1 MKKRMLPLL
10 ALTGAVL
17 VSAPL
22 LQGCYGNFSLT
33 KKVYKWNGSLGNK
46 WINSIVMIALNIVPV
61 YGVAGFADAVIL
73 NLVEF
78 WTGSNPLAMQ
88 PGEKEIRTV
97 TVDGKSFLL
106 TATQNKMEVTALDAT
121 AKTMDLTY
129 DPATKSWFVE
139 SQEGRK
145 LVARESEEV
154 VTLYHADGH
163 RELVARQ

>member
-1 MKKRMLPLL
+1 MKKRMLPMVLGC
-10 ALTGAVL
+10 AIL
-17 VSAPL
+17 VSAPM
-22 LQGCYGNFSLT
+22 LQGCYGNFALT

-46 WINSIVMIALNIVPV
+46 WVNSIVIVAMNIVPV
-61 YGVAGFADAVIL
+61 YGIAMGVDGIIL

-106 TATQNKMEVTALDAT
+106 TATQNKMEVTSLDAT
-121 AKTMDLTY
+121 PKTMDLSY
-129 DPATKSWFVE
+129 DPASKSWYVE
-139 SQEGRK
+139 SAEGRK
-145 LVARESEEV
+145 LIARESEEAL
-154 VTLYHADGH
+154 TLYHADGS